1 MEVAMKET
9 DTTWIRLITFINL
22 IALNV
27 RKITFIV
34 KMDYSCLT
42 SL

>member
-9 DTTWIRLITFINL
+9 GTTWIRLISFINL
-22 IALNV
+22 IALRI

-34 KMDYSCLT
+34 KMDYM
-42 SL
+42 